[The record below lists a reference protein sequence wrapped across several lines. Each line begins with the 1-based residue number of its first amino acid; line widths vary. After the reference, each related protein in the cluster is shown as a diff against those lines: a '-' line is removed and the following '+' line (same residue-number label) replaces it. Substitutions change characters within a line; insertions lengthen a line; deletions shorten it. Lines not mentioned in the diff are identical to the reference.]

1 MLRALREFL
10 KFRSEHSEEQMSCAK
25 AWKTTR
31 TNCQFVVFS
40 SIFYNA
46 VTKNLNVLE
55 FYRLV
60 VFHLLTYIH
69 TYFIC
74 KKQVGSDSK
83 RADVDL
89 LNLIIQLNPTI

>member
-40 SIFYNA
+40 LIFYNA
-46 VTKNLNVLE
+46 ATKNLNVLE

-69 TYFIC
+69 TLFVKSRSVVTAKELMWTC
-74 KKQVGSDSK
+74 
-83 RADVDL
+83 
-89 LNLIIQLNPTI
+89 